1 MSSPN
6 AKRVLLVDDNPLFL
20 KVLSHAFTKSGFEC
34 TPCVSASDAID
45 YLNLNI
51 PDAILSDYEMPEMDG
66 IEFRK
71 CLIQN
76 SDFKDIPFVFLSYIT
91 DQDLMAEGLDLQAVD
106 YVVKE
111 TPVNVIVSKI
121 TNLIDTV
128 HKQRELS
135 VLEIKKA
142 ALALNIRT
150 VPKIAPV
157 VEGFDIDFWH
167 QAYQDVPGG
176 DFIDFIEVDERYSY
190 IVLGDVMG
198 KKWVAWFFTFSFL
211 SYIRAAIRFGI
222 MNQDFCTA
230 DILQKVNSVICY
242 DNALKDILSTMSL
255 IMIDKQEQ
263 KISYSGAGDLPMLHY
278 KACTGEMVQVESQG
292 LLLGLFPDGGY
303 TEETIELHPNDQ
315 LFIFT
320 DGLIDYEDEGEK
332 KSDYNLFKEKL
343 AKMLADKMTF
353 KQIRQSLM
361 QNLSPALVDDCSI
374 INIGKH

>member
-1 MSSPN
+1 MASPN
-6 AKRVLLVDDNPLFL
+6 AKKILLVDDNPLFL
-20 KVLSHAFTKSGFEC
+20 KILVHAFTKAGFEC
-34 TPCVSASDAID
+34 SSCLSAAEALD
-45 YLNLNI
+45 YLNLNL
-51 PDAILSDYEMPEMDG
+51 PDAILSDYEMPEMNG

-71 CLIQN
+71 QLITN
-76 SDFKDIPFVFLSYIT
+76 SELKDIPFVFLSYIT
-91 DQDLMAEGLDLQAVD
+91 DKDLMAEGLDLQAVD
-106 YVVKE
+106 YVIKE

-128 HKQRELS
+128 QKQRELS

-142 ALALNIRT
+142 AIALNIRT
-150 VPKIAPV
+150 VPKAAPIV
-157 VEGFDIDFWH
+157 KGFDIDFWH

-176 DFIDFIEVDERYSY
+176 DFIDFIEVDERYSF

-222 MNQDFCTA
+222 LNRDFSTA
-230 DILQKVNSVICY
+230 GILQKVNSVICY

-255 IMIDKQEQ
+255 LMIDNQAQ
-263 KISYSGAGDLPMLHY
+263 TVTYSGAGDLPMLHY
-278 KACTGEMVQVESQG
+278 KAEGGELCQVGSDG

-303 TEETIELHPNDQ
+303 TEQTIELGANDE

-320 DGLIDYEDEGEK
+320 DGLIDYEENGEK
-332 KSDYNLFKEKL
+332 KSDYNLFKDKL
-343 AKMLADKMTF
+343 CSMLDKKMPF
-353 KQIRQSLM
+353 KQIKQNLL

-374 INIGKH
+374 INIHKQ

>member
-1 MSSPN
+1 MSNPN
-6 AKRVLLVDDNPLFL
+6 AKKVLLVDDNPLFL
-20 KVLSHAFTKSGFEC
+20 KILTHAFTKAGFNC
-34 TPCVSASDAID
+34 ASCPSASEAID
-45 YLNLNI
+45 YLNINI
-51 PDAILSDYEMPEMDG
+51 PDAILSDYEMPEMNG

-71 CLIQN
+71 VLIN
-76 SDFKDIPFVFLSYIT
+76 HSDFKDIPFVFLSYIT
-91 DQDLMAEGLDLQAVD
+91 DKDLMSEGLDLQAVD

-128 HKQRELS
+128 QKQRELS

-157 VEGFDIDFWH
+157 VQGFDVDFWH

-176 DFIDFIEVDERYSY
+176 DFIDFIEVDDRYSY

-222 MNQDFCTA
+222 MNRDFSPA
-230 DILQKVNSVICY
+230 EILQKVNSVICY
-242 DNALKDILSTMSL
+242 DDALKDILSTMSL
-255 IMIDKQEQ
+255 VMVDKQEQ
-263 KISYSGAGDLPMLHY
+263 VITYAGAGDLPALHY
-278 KACTGEMVQVESQG
+278 KAEASEMAQVDSDG

-303 TEETIELHPNDQ
+303 TEQRVQLKPGDQ
-315 LFIFT
+315 FFIFT
-320 DGLIDYEDEGEK
+320 DGLIDYEENGEK
-332 KSDYNLFKEKL
+332 KSDYNLFKDKL
-343 AKMLADKMTF
+343 LHMIEDKMTF
-353 KQIRQSLM
+353 KQIRQHLL

-374 INIGKH
+374 INISKQ